1 MIVNRSERE
10 GDKPPEFQVPLIIT
24 LKAGEKFI
32 LNRAV
37 LSLSKSASIV
47 IENKA
52 SFLREKHIMKPEDVD
67 TLAKKIYYYCQLA
80 YLWDDKFDEYFPQ
93 IKAACL
99 DFVKA
104 APSTHVLVGSIGA
117 ALVQKDYFKL
127 LKLARRLIEVE
138 RRLLDV
144 GSKPLSD
151 RAEHT

>member
-1 MIVNRSERE
+1 M
-10 GDKPPEFQVPLIIT
+10 PLIIT

-37 LSLSKSASIV
+37 LSLSKSASII

-67 TLAKKIYYYCQLA
+67 TLAKKIYYLCQLA
-80 YLWDDKFDEYFPQ
+80 YLWDDRYDEYYPL
-93 IKAACL
+93 IKEACL
-99 DFVKA
+99 EFVKA
-104 APSTHVLVGSIGA
+104 APSTHALVASIGT

-144 GSKPLSD
+144 GTKPLSD
-151 RAEHT
+151 SPERA

>member
-1 MIVNRSERE
+1 ME
-10 GDKPPEFQVPLIIT
+10 GGAVTTPPDAVPLIIT

-67 TLAKKIYYYCQLA
+67 TGAKKIYYYCQLA
-80 YLWDDKFDEYFPQ
+80 YLWDEQFDEYYA
-93 IKAACL
+93 KAKDACME
-99 DFVKA
+99 FVKA
-104 APSTHVLVGSIGA
+104 APSTHALIGNIGA
-117 ALVQKDYFKL
+117 ALAQKDYFKL

-138 RRLLDV
+138 RRLIDV
-144 GSKPLSD
+144 GKKPVSD
-151 RAEHT
+151 SAERT

>member
-1 MIVNRSERE
+1 M
-10 GDKPPEFQVPLIIT
+10 PLIIT

-37 LSLSKSASIV
+37 LSLSKSASII

-52 SFLREKHIMKPEDVD
+52 SFLREKHILKPEEVD
-67 TLAKKIYYYCQLA
+67 TLGKKIYYLCQLA
-80 YLWDDKFDEYFPQ
+80 YLWEEKFEELYPQ
-93 IKAACL
+93 IKESCL

-104 APSTHVLVGSIGA
+104 APSTHALVGSIGA

-144 GSKPLSD
+144 GKESIPGSAKHP
-151 RAEHT
+151 

>member
-1 MIVNRSERE
+1 M
-10 GDKPPEFQVPLIIT
+10 PLIIT

-47 IENKA
+47 TENKA

-67 TLAKKIYYYCQLA
+67 TLAKKIYYYCQLT
-80 YLWDDKFDEYFPQ
+80 YLWDDKFDEYYPQ

-104 APSTHVLVGSIGA
+104 APSTHVLVGSVGA

-144 GSKPLSD
+144 GSKPLSG

>member
-1 MIVNRSERE
+1 MS
-10 GDKPPEFQVPLIIT
+10 VPLIIT

-52 SFLREKHIMKPEDVD
+52 SFLREKHIMRVEDAN
-67 TLAKKIYYYCQLA
+67 TPAKKIYYLCQLT
-80 YLWDDKFDEYFPQ
+80 YLWEERFNEYYPQ

-99 DFVKA
+99 EFVNA
-104 APSTHVLVGSIGA
+104 APSTNALIASIGA
-117 ALVQKDYFKL
+117 ALAQQDFFRL
-127 LKLARRLIEVE
+127 LKHARRLIEVE

-144 GSKPLSD
+144 GNKSVHQG
-151 RAEHT
+151 AERS

>member
-1 MIVNRSERE
+1 
-10 GDKPPEFQVPLIIT
+10 VPLIIT

-37 LSLSKSASIV
+37 LSLSKSASII

-67 TLAKKIYYYCQLA
+67 TAAKKIYYLCQLA
-80 YLWDDKFDEYFPQ
+80 YLWEENFDEYYPK
-93 IKAACL
+93 IKEACL
-99 DFVKA
+99 EFVKA
-104 APSTHVLVGSIGA
+104 APSTHAIVGSIGA
-117 ALVQKDYFKL
+117 ALVQKDFFKL

-144 GSKPLSD
+144 GKKSLPDGSK
-151 RAEHT
+151 RT

>member
-1 MIVNRSERE
+1 M
-10 GDKPPEFQVPLIIT
+10 PLIIT

-37 LSLSKSASIV
+37 LSLSKSASII

-67 TLAKKIYYYCQLA
+67 TAAKKIYYLCQLA
-80 YLWDDKFDEYFPQ
+80 YLWEENFDEYYPK
-93 IKAACL
+93 IKEACL
-99 DFVKA
+99 EFVKA
-104 APSTHVLVGSIGA
+104 APSTHAIVGSIGA
-117 ALVQKDYFKL
+117 ALVQKDFFKL

-144 GSKPLSD
+144 GKKSLPDGSK
-151 RAEHT
+151 RT

>member
-1 MIVNRSERE
+1 MR
-10 GDKPPEFQVPLIIT
+10 VPLIIT

-37 LSLSKSASIV
+37 LSLSKSASII

-52 SFLREKHIMKPEDVD
+52 SFLREKHIMRPEDVD
-67 TLAKKIYYYCQLA
+67 TVAKKIYYLCQLT
-80 YLWDDKFDEYFPQ
+80 YLWDEQFNEYYPQ
-93 IKAACL
+93 IKDACL
-99 DFVKA
+99 EFVKA
-104 APSTHVLVGSIGA
+104 APSTHAIIASIGA

-144 GSKPLSD
+144 GKKPLSD
-151 RAEHT
+151 STEHA

>member
-1 MIVNRSERE
+1 M
-10 GDKPPEFQVPLIIT
+10 PLIIT

-37 LSLSKSASIV
+37 LSLSKSASII

-67 TLAKKIYYYCQLA
+67 TGAKRIYYYCQLA
-80 YLWDDKFDEYFPQ
+80 YLWDEQFDEYYPQ

-99 DFVKA
+99 EFVKA
-104 APSTHVLVGSIGA
+104 APSTHALIANIGA

-138 RRLLDV
+138 RRLIDV
-144 GSKPLSD
+144 GKKPVSD
-151 RAEHT
+151 SAKHP

>member
-1 MIVNRSERE
+1 M
-10 GDKPPEFQVPLIIT
+10 PLIIT

-67 TLAKKIYYYCQLA
+67 TVAKKVYYLSQLA
-80 YLWDDKFDEYFPQ
+80 YLWEDRFDEYYPQ
-93 IKAACL
+93 IKDACL
-99 DFVKA
+99 EFVKA
-104 APSTHVLVGSIGA
+104 APSTNALIASIGA
-117 ALVQKDYFKL
+117 ALAQHDFFKL

-144 GSKPLSD
+144 GKKPVPEG
-151 RAEHT
+151 AKHP

>member
-1 MIVNRSERE
+1 MA
-10 GDKPPEFQVPLIIT
+10 LIIT

-37 LSLSKSASIV
+37 LSLSKPASII

-52 SFLREKHIMKPEDVD
+52 SFLREKHIMREDQAN
-67 TLAKKIYYYCQLA
+67 TPAKRIYYLCQLC
-80 YLWDDKFDEYFPQ
+80 YLWEERFAELYPE

-104 APSTHVLVGSIGA
+104 APSTNATVASIGS
-117 ALVQKDYFKL
+117 ALAQRDFFRL
-127 LKLARRLIEVE
+127 LKFARRLMDAE

-144 GSKPLSD
+144 GK
-151 RAEHT
+151 

>member
-1 MIVNRSERE
+1 M
-10 GDKPPEFQVPLIIT
+10 PLIIT

-37 LSLSKSASIV
+37 LSLSKSASII

-52 SFLREKHIMKPEDVD
+52 SFLREKHIMKPEEVD
-67 TLAKKIYYYCQLA
+67 TQGKKIYYLCQLA
-80 YLWDDKFDEYFPQ
+80 YLWEERFDEYYPQ
-93 IKAACL
+93 IKDACL
-99 DFVKA
+99 EFVKA

-117 ALVQKDYFKL
+117 ALVQKDFFKL

-144 GSKPLSD
+144 GKKSIPDSSE
-151 RAEHT
+151 RP